1 MSKIKYR
8 IKQGDLVKVLAG
20 KDKGRTGKVL
30 RVVSGED
37 RVFIEGVNLV
47 KRHQKASGEQPGQIL
62 EKEAALHIS
71 NVAFWNADQN
81 RTVKIGYKMSDDGKK
96 VRIDRKSGNQL
107 DA

>member
-1 MSKIKYR
+1 MSKTKYR

-30 RVVSGED
+30 RIVADDD
-37 RVFIEGVNLV
+37 RVFVEGVNLV

-62 EKEAALHIS
+62 EKEAGLHIS
-71 NVAFWNADQN
+71 NVAFWNAELSK
-81 RTVKIGYKMSDDGKK
+81 TVKVGYGMDADGNK

>member
-8 IKQGDLVKVLAG
+8 VKKGDLVKVLAG

-30 RVVSGED
+30 RIVAGED
-37 RVFIEGVNLV
+37 RVFVEGANLV

-71 NVAFWNADQN
+71 NVAFWNADES
-81 RTVKIGYKMSDDGKK
+81 RTVKIGYTMNDDGKK